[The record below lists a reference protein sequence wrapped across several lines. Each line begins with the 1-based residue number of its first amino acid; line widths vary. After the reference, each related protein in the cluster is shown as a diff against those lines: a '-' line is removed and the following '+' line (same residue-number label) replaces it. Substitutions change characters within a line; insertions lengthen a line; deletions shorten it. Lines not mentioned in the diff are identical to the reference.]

1 MPLRAVQ
8 TLRRRLALHDRM
20 LRLRICARSSRL
32 RRRVSEKPSQTAI
45 RRSAFVKAGRLAAQL
60 AMLAEHREDQF
71 EVAAIN
77 IDWFPI
83 SIFIKGASFMPA
95 PISKEDAPS
104 MALSQEQDDQ
114 NPWTLEKVLLDELKR
129 LRPGVNLNADT
140 MTECVTL
147 QVSTSAKATAPRWE
161 SCIWLESISSRACLS
176 SPRSWPQRLN
186 RLVSVDLGPALS

>member
-1 MPLRAVQ
+1 
-8 TLRRRLALHDRM
+8 
-20 LRLRICARSSRL
+20 
-32 RRRVSEKPSQTAI
+32 VSEKTFVNYDTALGLREGRAFGGSACHAGGTQ
-45 RRSAFVKAGRLAAQL
+45 RRSIRSRGYKYRLVSDL
-60 AMLAEHREDQF
+60 NFH
-71 EVAAIN
+71 
-77 IDWFPI
+77 
-83 SIFIKGASFMPA
+83 KGGSFMPA

-140 MTECVTL
+140 MTERVTL

-161 SCIWLESISSRACLS
+161 SCIWLESISSRACSS